1 MKCNVNV
8 IEYDENFRAI
18 VDFIDGYELNK
29 EFMREVVGKEY
40 NESEKRF
47 ASLFIL
53 ASILNIGLEF
63 DYERGEAG
71 KNLKNEFV
79 VVADSGISYEFD
91 LLAFFDYLTKKTKEE
106 LFYMR
111 YAERVRV
118 QWLLEDFL
126 DLGIEAIVSSLG

>member
-1 MKCNVNV
+1 MKCNVTV
-8 IEYDENFRAI
+8 VEYDENFRAI

-53 ASILNIGLEF
+53 ASILNIGLDF

-126 DLGIEAIVSSLG
+126 DLGIEAIVTSLD

>member
-1 MKCNVNV
+1 MKVNV
-8 IEYDENFRAI
+8 SVVEYDENFRAL
-18 VDFIDGYELNK
+18 VDFIDNCK
-29 EFMREVVGKEY
+29 PSSFFMSIKEY
-40 NESEKRF
+40 SESEKRF
-47 ASLFIL
+47 AALFIL

-126 DLGIEAIVSSLG
+126 DLGIEAIVSSLD

>member
-1 MKCNVNV
+1 MKCNVTV
-8 IEYDENFRAI
+8 VEYDENFRAI

-126 DLGIEAIVSSLG
+126 DLGIEAIVSSLD

>member
-1 MKCNVNV
+1 MKCNVAV
-8 IEYDENFRAI
+8 VEYDENFRAI

-53 ASILNIGLEF
+53 ASILNIGLDF

-126 DLGIEAIVSSLG
+126 DLGIEAIVSSLD